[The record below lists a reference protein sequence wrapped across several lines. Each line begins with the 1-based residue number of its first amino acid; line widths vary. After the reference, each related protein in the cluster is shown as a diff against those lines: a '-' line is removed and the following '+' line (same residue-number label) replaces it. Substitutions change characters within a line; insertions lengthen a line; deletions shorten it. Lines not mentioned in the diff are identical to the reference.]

1 MFLSLISQPDTP
13 PVLSPSSL
21 CSHCSFQGKG
31 SRIDFHRN
39 VRRGAGNFPVSY
51 TVFTTRIRVN
61 PAAIHVVP
69 VAKNRICLVKHKLL
83 SGTPDSTDLK
93 QLGCGAPADFAGG
106 QCSADSRTDLIL
118 AEVNVESG
126 PGASGLVRGSP
137 IRIGDSDC
145 RNARCIGA
153 TRTVRRSSWLASW
166 MVAVAWLCHRTH
178 FRGGLDHL
186 DAFNLDRRKLGVR
199 RNIRDVREWL

>member
-1 MFLSLISQPDTP
+1 MSGSFLSFPYSYLNVLISKPGTP
-13 PVLSPSSL
+13 AVLPPNSL
-21 CSHCSFQGKG
+21 CSRYSFQGRG

-83 SGTPDSTDLK
+83 SGTPDSTYLK
-93 QLGCGAPADFAGG
+93 QVACG
-106 QCSADSRTDLIL
+106 QCSADSRTDLSR
-118 AEVNVESG
+118 AEVNVESR
-126 PGASGLVRGSP
+126 PGAFGLVRRGP
-137 IRIGDSDC
+137 IREGDFDC
-145 RNARCIGA
+145 RNARLVGG
-153 TRTVRRSSWLASW
+153 TRTVRRSSRLAPG
-166 MVAVAWLCHRTH
+166 MVAVVWFCHGTH

-186 DAFNLDRRKLGVR
+186 DAFNLDR
-199 RNIRDVREWL
+199 

>member
-1 MFLSLISQPDTP
+1 MSGSFLSFPYSYLNVLISKPGTP
-13 PVLSPSSL
+13 AVLPPNSL
-21 CSHCSFQGKG
+21 CSRYSFQGRG

-93 QLGCGAPADFAGG
+93 QLGCGAPADFACG

-126 PGASGLVRGSP
+126 PGASGLVRRGP
-137 IRIGDSDC
+137 IGVGDFDC
-145 RNARCIGA
+145 RNARLVGG
-153 TRTVRRSSWLASW
+153 TRTVQRSSWLAPW
-166 MVAVAWLCHRTH
+166 MVAVAWLCHGTH
-178 FRGGLDHL
+178 FRVGLDHL
-186 DAFNLDRRKLGVR
+186 DAFNLDR
-199 RNIRDVREWL
+199 